1 MIKSEAQKIYLILN
15 NLKVH
20 HSKSVKEWVEKQHEK
35 LEIVYLPS
43 YSPERN
49 PDEYLNSDLKY
60 GISQKPMPKHQ
71 TELNRNVYSH
81 MKLLLGASRNTKQV

>member
-1 MIKSEAQKIYLILN
+1 MIKSETQKIYLILN

-35 LEIVYLPS
+35 LKIVYLPS
-43 YSPERN
+43 YLPERN

-60 GISQKPMPKHQ
+60 SISQKPMPKHQ
-71 TELNRNVYSH
+71 TELNCNVYSH